1 MDRLLQFVLS
11 NAVAA
16 MALAVLAAGAARV
29 IKRPAV
35 TRALWIVVLLKLLT
49 PPVWTIPVTRP
60 QAQAAAVARV
70 AEVTEP
76 EEYTIA
82 DEPYDPDEEAN
93 IEVNIDAPA
102 PSSQPAA
109 VSYPT
114 PGEDFPWVTAVVIVW
129 LAGVLVVGGLILR
142 SSLRLRRI
150 VRQSVVAPMGVRRR
164 AIHLSLVM
172 DVGRCPEV
180 LLARG
185 AVPPML
191 CATGMR
197 SRIILPASLW
207 SRLDEAQQDTVLV
220 HELAHLRH
228 GDHWVRRLELIAAVI
243 YWWHPAVWWSRAQLR
258 ESSEQCCDAWVVW
271 ALPRLARSYA
281 EALVETVDFIS
292 LSRPGLPV
300 LASGMGQFTDLKRR
314 LVMINQAKAGRALS
328 RGGYTAVCSLA
339 GLLLPLAPS
348 FAQEAAPVAPV
359 PPNPPVEVRP
369 PTPAD
374 IAPDAPK
381 PEPAP
386 KANFFLDQ
394 KSFKYSE
401 DGADPGTK
409 SKTDQGRAEV
419 ERARAQV
426 EKLRSQLRDAE
437 RRLNDLQRNVSRS
450 EAEMERNKAQAEA
463 QKERAKAMA
472 EAQKERAKAQEER
485 ARAQAEAQKAR
496 AMAAADR
503 ARAGQERRSRD
514 GQTDEFA
521 SPRPK
526 IDTNFQYRA
535 EPPRAQP
542 PRTDEYVKAGAR
554 LKAAGGGEQGGNDAL
569 ERRLDRLEKQLDEM
583 VNQLQQMRRQAG
595 RPTPPARPTPARR
608 GQDQG
613 QGQNQD
619 Q

>member
-1 MDRLLQFVLS
+1 
-11 NAVAA
+11 
-16 MALAVLAAGAARV
+16 
-29 IKRPAV
+29 
-35 TRALWIVVLLKLLT
+35 
-49 PPVWTIPVTRP
+49 
-60 QAQAAAVARV
+60 
-70 AEVTEP
+70 
-76 EEYTIA
+76 
-82 DEPYDPDEEAN
+82 
-93 IEVNIDAPA
+93 
-102 PSSQPAA
+102 
-109 VSYPT
+109 
-114 PGEDFPWVTAVVIVW
+114 
-129 LAGVLVVGGLILR
+129 
-142 SSLRLRRI
+142 
-150 VRQSVVAPMGVRRR
+150 
-164 AIHLSLVM
+164 
-172 DVGRCPEV
+172 
-180 LLARG
+180 
-185 AVPPML
+185 ML

-207 SRLDEAQQDTVLV
+207 SRLDEAQQETVLV

-243 YWWHPAVWWSRAQLR
+243 YWWHPAVWWSRGQLR

-348 FAQEAAPVAPV
+348 FAQEAAPVAP
-359 PPNPPVEVRP
+359 NPPSAPAVVARP
-369 PTPAD
+369 PTPAEV
-374 IAPDAPK
+374 APDAPK

-394 KSFKYSE
+394 KSFTYSE
-401 DGADPGTK
+401 DGADPAAK

-426 EKLRSQLRDAE
+426 EKLRAQLREAE
-437 RRLNDLQRNVSRS
+437 RRLSDLQRGVSRS
-450 EAEMERNKAQAEA
+450 EAEMEHSKAMAEA

-472 EAQKERAKAQEER
+472 EAQKERDKAR
-485 ARAQAEAQKAR
+485 AEAQKER
-496 AMAAADR
+496 AQAAAERVR
-503 ARAGQERRSRD
+503 AAQERRARD
-514 GQTDEFA
+514 GQGDEFG
-521 SPRPK
+521 SPKPK
-526 IDTNFQYRA
+526 IETNFQYRA

-554 LKAAGGGEQGGNDAL
+554 LKAAGGEQGGNDAL

-595 RPTPPARPTPARR
+595 RQTPPARPTPARR
-608 GQDQG
+608 GQSQSQG
-613 QGQNQD
+613 QGQGQGQD
-619 Q
+619 QSQGQGQDPNRQ